1 MNKTMIKTMLMFA
14 LAILGGSVWAAGESF
29 SIGIDNRYGGASY
42 SGDALYGWGDAQV
55 AGKNWNNTDGAS
67 ISDMKL
73 NTGVRV
79 AGANFTVAS
88 KGGDWNHYA
97 PTELGG
103 GTRDYADGPW
113 NISFRGIP
121 FSQYKIVLFM
131 ASDINNK
138 TWGPVKI
145 TQNGV
150 ETYYTYTV
158 TNTDT
163 KELTTTDAERLTSW
177 GSTALAQG
185 YTAEEGVNVMVIPEL
200 SGDISLLTHGTSG
213 NDATRGS
220 FYAIQIINTGN
231 LLEYEEK
238 NIIDCATSLWN
249 FEDGS
254 ILDSKEVH
262 TNWEYNTDNPTFV
275 DSLRKNGENS
285 CKAVKISGG
294 FHPGSSFSWGQ
305 EFSAAAYVN
314 LSKCPNDGAIISF
327 GNTTT
332 LRKENSTTVR
342 FGGSNVYI
350 DATNDV
356 LISGYHLI
364 IVKKNS
370 SGLYI
375 QIDDGEMESLSNVS
389 TINNGLQFGVKW
401 EGGNNAWNNDGGLII
416 DDIILWNGTFLTDS
430 EVAAVVAAYP
440 AILPSEQ
447 EIVVEVSKSYSEL
460 DINESSNNLTL
471 ILKDDVILAM
481 DASPSFDKLTF
492 VSEGFA
498 TVKKSDNVQNL
509 FSNVGELYINGP
521 GGIKFDP
528 LVAFPNAT
536 VKGTGKL
543 IIDPGTD
550 KTYTMPEGD
559 VNYQVE
565 VVINS
570 GTVKMSGPKC
580 FGNFGRASAV
590 RVKSGATLDVNGVT
604 HNGASDPSNK
614 LILEEGAKYINSQ
627 NISDSK
633 FYPFYDLTL
642 EGNAVIDTSDFN
654 SGLTRH
660 YNYETYV
667 KTGGYTLSKKGGNI
681 FYMSAVTI
689 TGGGVIDI
697 QEGTLSLPRSYY
709 TGTHPSCDGKII
721 VQDGATLDLPDYNNG
736 SNFTVSQ
743 LELHGDGAVNF
754 AGANSR
760 AVVTNSL
767 KIVKEG
773 DVTLSDRYVMGEEA
787 NLTIEANSPVNL
799 NMNTFRMDGQISV
812 PEGSTLKVVLAPNEP
827 GFVFNI
833 SGIQS
838 VEHVKVFASASD
850 ENEVVGIVKT
860 LADGK
865 LTVSIAKYVVS
876 ENETNIGWDSLPDS
890 DRIAISTDHDVVVNI
905 SKSNVEGDSSL
916 EELIIEGE
924 GNVVFEIDATNGA
937 TVHSSWREFIRASG
951 YKFVFKGAGSGDK
964 RNGARI
970 IFGLDVN
977 KPILSHLVFDG
988 GKHELEYGYSNGGGS
1003 NNFGEGATPDNPTIL
1018 VKNGTVV
1025 DFTAKDLSYW
1035 SGVAN
1040 ANGIIRV
1047 NDGGVLNLKPTG
1059 GNATCYYRQQF
1070 YLEPG
1075 ALLDAS
1081 NLGENK
1087 FRLQGGSTNAA
1098 SAVVYVPAS
1107 TAGNNK
1113 PAEIKAS
1120 KGIFLAGDA
1129 TRGVNIE
1136 VGEGSK
1142 LLIEGAISAAGTE
1155 ANYVVYKHGAGSLEI
1170 KGNVTTPA
1178 LIAEGG
1184 EFTVNGTV
1192 ANLELRGGAKLS
1204 ASNGGSVGSL
1214 TISDGCAIVASQ
1226 DSSKV
1231 VTVTGSITGVPSF
1244 EMTPNGSATIKFIKV
1259 PLESEF
1265 EVIPEKILGGIPN
1278 GWVLKKQV
1286 SESILW
1292 MLKRTGFSIIVR

>member
-14 LAILGGSVWAAGESF
+14 LAMVVGSVWAVGESF
-29 SIGIDNRYGGASY
+29 SIGIDNGYEGGLY
-42 SGDALYGWGDAQV
+42 TGDGLYGWEGAQV
-55 AGKNWNNTDGAS
+55 AGKNWNNTSGAS
-67 ISDMKL
+67 ISDMRL

-79 AGANFTVAS
+79 SGANFIVHS
-88 KGGDWNHYA
+88 KGGNWKFNGPA
-97 PTELGG
+97 QLGG
-103 GTRDYADGPW
+103 VVRDYADGQW
-113 NISFRGIP
+113 NIDLEGIP

-138 TWGPVKI
+138 TWGPVKVSS
-145 TQNGV
+145 GEE
-150 ETYYTYTV
+150 ETYYTYT
-158 TNTDT
+158 DA
-163 KELTTTDAERLTSW
+163 KELTTTDAEHLTSW
-177 GSTALAQG
+177 GRTALGEG

-200 SGDISLLTHGTSG
+200 TGDISLLTHGTSG
-213 NDATRGS
+213 DAATRGS
-220 FYAIQIINTGN
+220 FYAIQIINTGS
-231 LLEYEEK
+231 LLDYEEK

-262 TNWEYNTDNPTFV
+262 TNWEHNTDNPTFV
-275 DSLRKNGENS
+275 DSLRKNGEDS
-285 CKAVKISGG
+285 CKAVKISGD
-294 FHPGSSFSWGQ
+294 FHPGSSYTWGQ
-305 EFSAAAYVN
+305 EFTAAAYVD
-314 LSKCPNDGAIISF
+314 LSKCPDGGAILSF

-342 FGGSNVYI
+342 FGGLDVYI

-375 QIDDGEMESLSNVS
+375 QIDDGEMKNVSNVS
-389 TINNGLQFGVKW
+389 TINNGLQLGVKW
-401 EGGNNAWNNDGGLII
+401 EGGNSAWNNDGGLLI
-416 DDIILWNGTFLTDS
+416 DDVILWNGIFLTDL

-440 AILPSEQ
+440 AALPSEQ
-447 EIVVEVSKSYSEL
+447 EITVEELKSFSEL
-460 DINESSNNLTL
+460 GVTSSNNLTL
-471 ILKDDVILAM
+471 ILNDGVILTM
-481 DASPSFDKLTF
+481 DEKPDFDKLTF
-492 VSEGFA
+492 VCDGVA
-498 TVKKSDNVQNL
+498 TVKKSENVSDL
-509 FSNVGELYINGP
+509 FSDVGELFINGS

-528 LVAFPNAT
+528 LVQFPNAT

-550 KTYTMPEGD
+550 ETYTMPEGD

-580 FGNFGRASAV
+580 FGQFGRNAAV
-590 RVKSGATLDVNGVT
+590 RVKAGAVLDINGKI
-604 HNGASDPSNK
+604 HGGADGYNNK
-614 LILEEGAKYINSQ
+614 LILEEGSVYTNSVS
-627 NISDSK
+627 ISDPK
-633 FYPFYDLTL
+633 FYPFYDMTL
-642 EGNAVIDTSDFN
+642 EGNAVIDASDVA

-660 YNYETYV
+660 YNYETFV
-667 KTGGYTLSKKGGNI
+667 NTAGHTLIKTGTNI

-689 TGGGVIDI
+689 TGGGIVDI
-697 QEGTLSLPRSYY
+697 RDGTLSLPRAYY
-709 TGTHPSCDGKII
+709 TGTHPSCDGKVI
-721 VQDGATLDLPDYNNG
+721 VGSGATLNLPDYNNG
-736 SNFTVSQ
+736 SDFTVNE
-743 LELHGDGAVNF
+743 LEIQGNGTVAF
-754 AGANSR
+754 AGNSHV
-760 AVVTNSL
+760 VVTNSL
-767 KIVKEG
+767 KIIKDSEVE
-773 DVTLSDRYVMGEEA
+773 LSDRYVLGEEA
-787 NLTIEANSPVNL
+787 NLTIESNNPVAL
-799 NMNTFRMDGQISV
+799 KMNTFRMDGQILV
-812 PEGSTLKVVLAPNEP
+812 PEGSTLNVVLAPNEP

-838 VEHVKVFASASD
+838 AEHVKVFASASD
-850 ENEVVGIVKT
+850 ENEVGGIVKT

-876 ENETNIGWDSLPDS
+876 ENETNIGWNSLPDS
-890 DRIAISTDHDVVVNI
+890 DRIAIATDHEVIVSIPSAVV
-905 SKSNVEGDSSL
+905 SEEGAPA
-916 EELIIEGE
+916 EAIVEGE
-924 GNVVFEIDATNGA
+924 GKVVFEIDATNGV
-937 TVHSSWREFIRASG
+937 TVGDDWKEFIRGSG
-951 YKFVFKGAGSGDK
+951 NVFVFKGAVVGDQS
-964 RNGARI
+964 NGARI
-970 IFGLDVN
+970 IFRLDVN

-988 GKHELEYGYSNGGGS
+988 GKHKIEYGYSGGGGS

-1018 VKNGTVV
+1018 VKNDTVV

-1035 SGVAN
+1035 SGAAN

-1047 NDGGVLNLKPTG
+1047 NDGGKLYLKKTG

-1075 ALLDAS
+1075 ALLDS
-1081 NLGENK
+1081 SDLGENK

-1098 SAVVYVPAS
+1098 SAVVYVPES
-1107 TAGNNK
+1107 TLGNNK
-1113 PAEIKAS
+1113 PAVINAAS
-1120 KGIFLAGDA
+1120 GIFLASDA

-1142 LLIEGAISAAGTE
+1142 LLIEGAISAAGTD
-1155 ANYVVYKHGAGSLEI
+1155 ADYVVYKHGAGSLEI

-1184 EFTVNGTV
+1184 EFTVNGIV
-1192 ANLELRGGAKLS
+1192 ANLELRDGAKLS

-1214 TISDGCAIVASQ
+1214 TISDGCAVVASQ

-1231 VTVTGSITGVPSF
+1231 VTVTGSITGEPSF
-1244 EMTPNGSATIKFIKV
+1244 EMTPNGSGTIKFIKV

-1265 EVIPEKILGGIPN
+1265 EVIPEKILGGIPK

>member
-1 MNKTMIKTMLMFA
+1 MNKTKIKTMLMFA
-14 LAILGGSVWAAGESF
+14 LAILGGSVWAEGESF
-29 SIGIDNRYGGASY
+29 SIGIDNNYEGGSY
-42 SGDALYGWGDAQV
+42 TGDTLYGWDGAQV

-67 ISDMKL
+67 ISDMRL
-73 NTGVRV
+73 STGKRV
-79 AGANFTVAS
+79 SGANFTVS
-88 KGGDWNHYA
+88 HKGGNWKHYG
-97 PTELGG
+97 PTQLGG
-103 GTRDYADGPW
+103 GTRDYADGQW
-113 NISFRGIP
+113 DISLEGIP
-121 FSQYKIVLFM
+121 FSQYKVVLFM
-131 ASDINNK
+131 ASDVSGK
-138 TWGPVKI
+138 TWGPVKVTSNEI
-145 TQNGV
+145 
-150 ETYYTYTV
+150 EKYYTYDSNKSLV
-158 TNTDT
+158 
-163 KELTTTDAERLTSW
+163 TTDGTNLASW
-177 GSTALAQG
+177 GSTALNNG
-185 YTAEEGVNVMVIPEL
+185 YTAEEGVNVMIIPGL
-200 SGDISLLTHGTSG
+200 SGNISLLTHGTSG

-220 FYAIQIINTGN
+220 FYAIQIINTGS

-262 TNWEYNTDNPTFV
+262 TNWGYDADNPTFV

-285 CKAVKISGG
+285 CKAVKISDD

-305 EFSAAAYVN
+305 EFSVAAYVN
-314 LSKCPNDGAIISF
+314 LSKCPDNGAIISF

-332 LRKENSTTVR
+332 VRKLNSTTIR
-342 FGGSNVYI
+342 FGGPNTYI
-350 DATNDV
+350 DAQAETLSD
-356 LISGYHLI
+356 GFHLI
-364 IVKKNS
+364 VVRKNS
-370 SGLYI
+370 TGLYL
-375 QIDDGEMESLSNVS
+375 QIDGGQIHHKNQIS
-389 TINNGLQFGVKW
+389 TINDGLQFGVKW
-401 EGGNNAWNNDGGLII
+401 EGGNSAWNNDGGLII
-416 DDIILWNGTFLTDS
+416 DDIILWNGMFLTDS
-430 EVAAVVAAYP
+430 DVAAVVAAYP

-460 DINESSNNLTL
+460 DVNESSNNLTL
-471 ILKDDVILAM
+471 ILKDGVILTM

-498 TVKKSDNVQNL
+498 TVKKTDNVQNL
-509 FSNVGELYINGP
+509 FSNVGELSINGP

-543 IIDPGTD
+543 IIDPGAD
-550 KTYTMPEGD
+550 ETYIMPEGD

-604 HNGASDPSNK
+604 HGGTGDQSNK

-627 NISDSK
+627 NISDPK

-642 EGNAVIDTSDFN
+642 EGDAVIDTSDFN

-667 KTGGYTLSKKGGNI
+667 KTGGYTLLKEGTNI

-697 QEGTLSLPRSYY
+697 KEGTLSLPRSYY
-709 TGTHPSCDGKII
+709 TGTHPSCDGMII
-721 VQDGATLDLPDYNNG
+721 VRDGATLDLPDYNNG
-736 SNFTVSQ
+736 SNFTVSK
-743 LELHGDGAVNF
+743 LELYGAGAVNF

-838 VEHVKVFASASD
+838 TEHIKVFANASD
-850 ENEVVGIVKT
+850 ENEIGGIVKT

-876 ENETNIGWDSLPDS
+876 ENETNIEWDSLPDF
-890 DRIAISTDHDVVVNI
+890 DRIAISTDHDVVVKI
-905 SKSNVEGDSSL
+905 NVEYDPP
-916 EELIIEGE
+916 EKLILEGE

-937 TVHSSWREFIRASG
+937 NVSSDWLEFIRSAG
-951 YKFVFKGAGSGDK
+951 YRFNFKGSGE
-964 RNGARI
+964 NGVS
-970 IFGLDVN
+970 LQWTTSEN

-988 GKHELEYGYSNGGGS
+988 GTHVIQYGYSGSNGN

-1025 DFTAKDLSYW
+1025 DFAAKDLSHW
-1035 SGVAN
+1035 GGDAN

-1047 NDGGVLNLKPTG
+1047 NDGGVLNLKSAG
-1059 GNATCYYRQQF
+1059 GATCYYRQQF

-1081 NLGENK
+1081 NLGGNK
-1087 FRLQGGSTNAA
+1087 FRLHGGSTNAI
-1098 SAVVYVPAS
+1098 SSVIYVPAS
-1107 TAGNNK
+1107 TAGNDK
-1113 PAEIKAS
+1113 PAKIKAS
-1120 KGIFLAGDA
+1120 TEIYLATEA

-1142 LLIEGAISAAGTE
+1142 LLIEGAISAAGTD
-1155 ANYVVYKHGAGSLEI
+1155 ADYVVYKHGAGSFEI
-1170 KGNVTTPA
+1170 EGNVTTPA

-1204 ASNGGSVGSL
+1204 ALNGGSVGSL
-1214 TISDGCAIVASQ
+1214 TVSDGCAVVASQ

-1231 VTVTGSITGVPSF
+1231 VTVTGSITGEPSF

-1259 PLESEF
+1259 PLDSEF
-1265 EVIPEKILGGIPN
+1265 VVTPENITGGLPK
-1278 GWVLKKQV
+1278 GWGLDSKQDG
-1286 SESILW
+1286 ESILW
-1292 MLKRTGFSIIVR
+1292 MLKRTGFFIRVR

>member
-1 MNKTMIKTMLMFA
+1 MKSLIKTMLMFA
-14 LAILGGSVWAAGESF
+14 LAILGGSVLAVGESF
-29 SIGIDNRYGGASY
+29 SIGIDNGYEGGLY
-42 SGDALYGWGDAQV
+42 TGDGLYGWEGAQV
-55 AGKNWNNTDGAS
+55 AGKNWNNTSGAS
-67 ISDMKL
+67 ISDMRL

-79 AGANFTVAS
+79 SGANFIVHS
-88 KGGDWNHYA
+88 KGGNWKFNGPA
-97 PTELGG
+97 QLGG
-103 GTRDYADGPW
+103 VVRDYADGQW
-113 NISFRGIP
+113 NIDLEGIP

-138 TWGPVKI
+138 TWGPVKVSS
-145 TQNGV
+145 GEE
-150 ETYYTYTV
+150 ETYYTYT
-158 TNTDT
+158 DA
-163 KELTTTDAERLTSW
+163 KELTTTDAEHLTSW
-177 GSTALAQG
+177 GRTALGEG

-200 SGDISLLTHGTSG
+200 TGDISLLTHGTSG
-213 NDATRGS
+213 DAATRGS
-220 FYAIQIINTGN
+220 FYAIQIINTGS
-231 LLEYEEK
+231 LLDYEEK

-262 TNWEYNTDNPTFV
+262 TNWEHNTDNPTFV
-275 DSLRKNGENS
+275 DSLRKNGEDS
-285 CKAVKISGG
+285 CKAVKISGD
-294 FHPGSSFSWGQ
+294 FHPGSSYTWGQ
-305 EFSAAAYVN
+305 EFTAAAYVD
-314 LSKCPNDGAIISF
+314 LSKCPDGGAILSF

-342 FGGSNVYI
+342 FGGPDVYI

-375 QIDDGEMESLSNVS
+375 QIDDGEMKNVSNVS
-389 TINNGLQFGVKW
+389 TINNGLQLGVKW
-401 EGGNNAWNNDGGLII
+401 EGGNSAWNNDGGLLI
-416 DDIILWNGTFLTDS
+416 DDVILWNGIFLTDL

-440 AILPSEQ
+440 AALPSEQ
-447 EIVVEVSKSYSEL
+447 EITVEELKSFSEL
-460 DINESSNNLTL
+460 GVTSSNNLTL
-471 ILKDDVILAM
+471 ILNDGVILTM
-481 DASPSFDKLTF
+481 DEKPDFDKLTF
-492 VSEGFA
+492 VCDGVA
-498 TVKKSDNVQNL
+498 TVKKSENVSDL
-509 FSNVGELYINGP
+509 FSDVGELFINGS

-528 LVAFPNAT
+528 LVQFPNAT

-550 KTYTMPEGD
+550 ETYTMPEGD

-580 FGNFGRASAV
+580 FGQFGRNAAV
-590 RVKSGATLDVNGVT
+590 RVKAGAVLDINGKI
-604 HNGASDPSNK
+604 HGGADGYNNK
-614 LILEEGAKYINSQ
+614 LILEEGSVYTNSVS
-627 NISDSK
+627 ISDPK
-633 FYPFYDLTL
+633 FYPFYDMTL
-642 EGNAVIDTSDFN
+642 EGNAVIDASDVA

-660 YNYETYV
+660 YNYETFV
-667 KTGGYTLSKKGGNI
+667 NTAGHTLIKTGTNI

-689 TGGGVIDI
+689 TGGGIVDI
-697 QEGTLSLPRSYY
+697 RDGTLSLPRAYY
-709 TGTHPSCDGKII
+709 TGTHPSCDGKVI
-721 VQDGATLDLPDYNNG
+721 VGSGATLNLPDYNNG
-736 SNFTVSQ
+736 SDFTVNE
-743 LELHGDGAVNF
+743 LEIQGNGTVAF
-754 AGANSR
+754 AGNSHV
-760 AVVTNSL
+760 VVTNSL
-767 KIVKEG
+767 KIIKDSEVE
-773 DVTLSDRYVMGEEA
+773 LSDRYVLGEEA
-787 NLTIEANSPVNL
+787 NLTIESNNPVAL
-799 NMNTFRMDGQISV
+799 KMNTFRMDGQILV
-812 PEGSTLKVVLAPNEP
+812 PEGSTLNVVLAPNEP
-827 GFVFNI
+827 VFVFNI

-838 VEHVKVFASASD
+838 VDDVKVYANASD
-850 ENEVVGIVKT
+850 TEEVGGIVKK

-876 ENETNIGWDSLPDS
+876 ENETNIVWDSLPDS

-905 SKSNVEGDSSL
+905 SKSNVEGDAPP
-916 EELIIEGE
+916 EEIIIEGE
-924 GNVVFEIDATNGA
+924 GNVVFEIDATSGA
-937 TVHSSWREFIRASG
+937 NVSSDWLEFIRSAG
-951 YKFVFKGAGSGDK
+951 YRFNFKGSGE
-964 RNGARI
+964 NGVS
-970 IFGLDVN
+970 LQWETSEN

-988 GKHELEYGYSNGGGS
+988 GKHAIRYGYSGSNGS
-1003 NNFGEGATPDNPTIL
+1003 NNFGEGATPDNPTVL

-1025 DFTAKDLSYW
+1025 DFAAKDLSYW
-1035 SGVAN
+1035 GGAAN

-1047 NDGGVLNLKPTG
+1047 NDGGVLNLKSAEG
-1059 GNATCYYRQQF
+1059 ATCYYRQQF

-1075 ALLDAS
+1075 ALLDVS
-1081 NLGENK
+1081 NLGNNQ
-1087 FRLQGGSTNAA
+1087 FRLHGGSTNAI
-1098 SAVVYVPAS
+1098 SSVIYVPAS
-1107 TAGNNK
+1107 TAGNDK
-1113 PAEIKAS
+1113 PAKIIAS
-1120 KGIFLAGDA
+1120 TGIYLAKEA

-1142 LLIEGAISAAGTE
+1142 LLIDLMEANISSEGAD

-1214 TISDGCAIVASQ
+1214 MVSDGCAVVASQ

-1231 VTVTGSITGVPSF
+1231 VTVTGSITGEPSF

-1265 EVIPEKILGGIPN
+1265 EVTPEKILGGIPK
-1278 GWVLKKQV
+1278 GWYLESKQV
-1286 SESILW
+1286 SDSILW
-1292 MLKRTGFSIIVR
+1292 MLKRSGFSIIVR